1 MLMGTPTRLANFVRP
16 SIGMPSSL
24 RHRTPTMQAPASGCQ
39 PGRPQAS
46 LKAGQVQIIWSR
58 QGLITSDFATATQA
72 IEWQATLSYL
82 GIVFA
87 KPEL

>member
-1 MLMGTPTRLANFVRP
+1 
-16 SIGMPSSL
+16 
-24 RHRTPTMQAPASGCQ
+24 MQAPASGCQ

-46 LKAGQVQIIWSR
+46 LKVGQVQIIWRR